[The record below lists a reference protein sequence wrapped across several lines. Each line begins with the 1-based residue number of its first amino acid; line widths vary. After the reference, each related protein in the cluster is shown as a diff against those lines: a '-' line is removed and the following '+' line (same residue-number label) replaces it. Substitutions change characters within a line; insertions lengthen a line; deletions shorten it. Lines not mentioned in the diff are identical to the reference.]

1 MSKIN
6 ILVIPPDA
14 HGVGKFR
21 ILDPYTYIQENYPD
35 EFHIDIKSD
44 VKNDDS
50 EFDNYQ
56 IIIIHSFVHISLSY
70 EDNIARIEWLKKQG
84 KIVIVD
90 VDDYWTPYSKSPIY
104 KSVTKDGIPQKKI
117 NLIKSASYLTVTTP
131 IFRDTIKNKFGLKNI
146 FVFPNAI
153 DETEAQYIPNP
164 TESDRLRFG
173 WLGGSSHQFDIE
185 LLREG
190 IPSGLYYNKDKVQYV
205 LCGFDTRGNM
215 TEINEETGE
224 QKVRP
229 ILPQEAPWYQYEK
242 IFTNNYDERIFD
254 KDYLKFLQTYR
265 EVPYDDVDKPYRRR
279 WTMNINKYATNYN
292 YFDVSMA
299 PLVDTDF
306 NVNKSQL
313 KIIEAG
319 FHKKAI
325 IASEVRPYTLD
336 LINSIEK
343 GGTFNTKGNSLL
355 VSSSKNHKDWGKHM
369 VRLIQNPNLVK
380 DLGEKLYETVKDTYS
395 LRKVSA
401 DRVQFLKTIINK

>member
-1 MSKIN
+1 MSKIK

-21 ILDPYTYIQENYPD
+21 VLNPYTYIQENYPED
-35 EFHIDIKSD
+35 FHIDIKSD
-44 VKNDDS
+44 VKNDDN
-50 EFDNYQ
+50 EFDDYQ

-70 EDNIARIEWLKKQG
+70 EDNIKRIEWLKKQG

-90 VDDYWTPYSKSPIY
+90 VDDHWTPYSKMGMY
-104 KSVTKDGIPQKKI
+104 RSVVKEGIPQNKI
-117 NLIKSASYLTVTTP
+117 NLIKSGSYVTVTTP
-131 IFRDTIKNKFGLKNI
+131 YLRDTIRKKLGVNDV

-153 DETEAQYIPNP
+153 DETESQYIPNP

-173 WLGGSSHQFDIE
+173 WLGGSSHEFDIE
-185 LLREG
+185 LLRQG
-190 IPSGLYYNKDKVQYV
+190 IPTGLYYNTDKVQYV
-205 LCGFDTRGNM
+205 LCGFDLCGYM
-215 TEINEETGE
+215 TEINQETGE
-224 QKVRP
+224 QKKRP
-229 ILPQEAPWYQYEK
+229 ILPEETPWYKYEK

-254 KDYLKFLQTYR
+254 KDYIKFLQTYK
-265 EVPYDDVDKPYRRR
+265 ETLYDDIDKPYRRR

-299 PLVDTDF
+299 PLVDTEF
-306 NVNKSQL
+306 NINKSQL
-313 KIIEAG
+313 KVIEAG

-325 IASEVRPYTLD
+325 IASEVKPYTLD

-343 GGTFNTKGNSLL
+343 GGTFNSKGNSLL